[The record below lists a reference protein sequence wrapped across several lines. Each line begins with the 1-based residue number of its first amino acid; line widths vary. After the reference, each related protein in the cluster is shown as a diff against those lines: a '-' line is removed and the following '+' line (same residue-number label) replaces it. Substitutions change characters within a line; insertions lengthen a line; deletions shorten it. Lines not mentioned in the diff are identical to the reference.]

1 MYKALVSFTG
11 KVRMKKNEVKHIADE
26 AIAKDLVRC
35 GYVEALEKKEEKP
48 ASTEKKEEKPTSTK
62 KTSAKSKKKSEA
74 VEDGE

>member
-11 KVRMKKNEVKHIADE
+11 KVRMKKGEIKDIADE

-48 ASTEKKEEKPTSTK
+48 VSTK

>member
-11 KVRMKKNEVKHIADE
+11 KVRMKKGEVKHIADE

-48 ASTEKKEEKPTSTK
+48 TSTK
-62 KTSAKSKKKSEA
+62 KTSVKSKKKSEA

>member
-11 KVRMKKNEVKHIADE
+11 KVRMKKGEIKHIADE
-26 AIAKDLVRC
+26 AIANDLVRC
-35 GYVEALEKKEEKP
+35 GYVEALEKKEEEKP
-48 ASTEKKEEKPTSTK
+48 ASTK

>member
-48 ASTEKKEEKPTSTK
+48 ASTK

>member
-11 KVRMKKNEVKHIADE
+11 KVRMKKGEVKHIADE

-48 ASTEKKEEKPTSTK
+48 ASAEKKEEKPTSTK

>member
-11 KVRMKKNEVKHIADE
+11 KVRMKKGEVKYIADE

-48 ASTEKKEEKPTSTK
+48 ASVK

>member
-1 MYKALVSFTG
+1 
-11 KVRMKKNEVKHIADE
+11 MKKGEVKHIADE

-35 GYVEALEKKEEKP
+35 GYVEALETKEEKP
-48 ASTEKKEEKPTSTK
+48 ASTK

>member
-48 ASTEKKEEKPTSTK
+48 APAEKKEEKPTSTK

>member
-48 ASTEKKEEKPTSTK
+48 ASAEKKEEKPTSTK

>member
-11 KVRMKKNEVKHIADE
+11 KVRMKKGEIKDIADE

-48 ASTEKKEEKPTSTK
+48 ASTK

>member
-35 GYVEALEKKEEKP
+35 GYVEALEKKED
-48 ASTEKKEEKPTSTK
+48 KPTSTK

>member
-11 KVRMKKNEVKHIADE
+11 KVRMKKGEIKHIADE
-26 AIAKDLVRC
+26 AIAQDLVRC

-48 ASTEKKEEKPTSTK
+48 ASTK

>member
-11 KVRMKKNEVKHIADE
+11 KVRMKKGEVKHIADE

-48 ASTEKKEEKPTSTK
+48 TSEEKKEEKPASTK

>member
-11 KVRMKKNEVKHIADE
+11 KVRMKKGEVKDIADE
-26 AIAKDLVRC
+26 AIAQDLIRC
-35 GYVEALEKKEEKP
+35 GYVESLEKKEEKP
-48 ASTEKKEEKPTSTK
+48 ASEEKKEEKPASTK